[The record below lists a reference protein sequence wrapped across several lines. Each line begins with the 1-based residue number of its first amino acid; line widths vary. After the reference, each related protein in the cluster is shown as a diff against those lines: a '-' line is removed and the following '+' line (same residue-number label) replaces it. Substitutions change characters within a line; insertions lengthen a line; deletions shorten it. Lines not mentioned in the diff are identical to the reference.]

1 MPPPTSKPGYPYR
14 VREADDRRSE
24 TIYLDE
30 EENALFAD
38 VKGDTTDDRPSPKRS
53 IIDGQDSHAAQK
65 RRRPEQANAVT
76 SNANGALSSALRQP
90 LPGSSGSISR
100 PQVPLRSSQAASSQD
115 DSSYGKYSTEELQI
129 DYFAKM
135 KMLQGRAAQVQ
146 PQQLE
151 WQGIDAWKQFY
162 DLWERAVEM
171 LEKLKPVA
179 LALEAREAGIMP
191 PSQSQASASA
201 SNHARAIPS
210 TRASP
215 TRQTAGEPSHDLA
228 ARTTSSSFQVVGDNL
243 VAASTKPTAR
253 PPTTPCEQVP
263 TSTRIDA
270 MSPPHMAQNA
280 SHFLHPGGAF
290 ATNDDDR
297 SWPSDLGDSSPPHP
311 ELDHAASLAESVVVV
326 VDDREPIAPHD
337 AFVGRTSQV
346 APHAQIFELS
356 DEEGDDDLDDVEHL
370 PVEEKFKLCGPSM
383 QKPLSKDQ
391 ERMLPKYPWSRNV
404 SYSLRKFFGLTRFRP
419 NQLEAINGALRGR
432 DVFVLMPTGG
442 GKSLCYQL
450 PAVIDTER
458 ATGVTIVISPLLS
471 LIEDQVSDLVDK
483 NLPAVKL
490 TGDMPLSDRRI
501 AFDTARDTKG
511 LLRLLY
517 VTPEFI
523 RQSDKAMELLDHLHS
538 QKRLARFVVDEAHCV
553 SQWGHDF
560 RPHYTEL
567 GVLRDKYPQVPI
579 MALTATANARVIKDV
594 KSCLKMRNVL
604 QLSSSFNRPN
614 LEYQVRKKPK
624 SKLIDE
630 ISSFIL
636 TSHRDECG
644 IVYCFSRETCEN
656 VAADLLKQGISAH
669 HYHARLH
676 KDDRSIVQQKWKNG
690 EYKVIVATIAFGM
703 GIDKPDVRFV
713 IHHSL
718 PKSLEGYYQETGRA
732 GRDGLDSVCIL
743 YYSWADVRKMENMM
757 ASEEKSQEAIDR
769 SIDSLKEMQRF
780 CENEIECRRV
790 QVLRYFGEVD
800 FTPAQCRSTCDNCC
814 RQSGSISVE
823 DVSQLAIKAVKL
835 VKAIEIGE
843 GRWTLPHCVDV
854 FYGSRTKKIRDAGH
868 DKLEMHG
875 AGSELTKPDIH
886 RLFEHLCS
894 DRVFKMKDVMNK
906 AGFNTA
912 YLMIGPAANDV
923 LNGQRAVTMQFVAKS
938 STAASSSTNAR
949 APNARKQPRQARDA
963 DFAEYDEDAH
973 DISHVSLSPQEARG
987 NRRAE
992 TRREQAAPP
1001 HHGGIQDDQFI
1012 PDEFFEED
1020 FDLDADTDDD
1030 APLSAA
1036 NGRASSGY
1044 RSDDGFE
1051 IDPRSTDANQGCY
1064 RELRRLNAKLARQ
1077 EKQSRGWLIPD
1088 EKLQEI
1094 SVIAPS
1100 SAAALRNGSGGGDY
1114 DVWLKKYGLRYVEV
1128 CQKYLRQ
1135 QQAEFQPDHI
1145 AATRGPGWRGFVENG
1160 SSSRLDAAQ
1169 VPSPATSERA
1179 QSRQERTAAPR
1190 KSAVIAAA
1198 NLGQYTYEEPQ
1209 QTRSPAS
1216 ARGRAS
1222 PASSRTAGG
1231 TGRVGRVSPK
1241 GNGAAT
1247 TAAAATASVS
1257 KRITLDRGFLRE
1269 TNAAP
1274 AIRAMPLA
1282 PASRVANKSRPG

>member
-1 MPPPTSKPGYPYR
+1 MPQSFSKPGYPYR

-30 EENALFAD
+30 EEDALFAD

-65 RRRPEQANAVT
+65 RRRPEQT
-76 SNANGALSSALRQP
+76 SSVASNSNGTMPSASRQP
-90 LPGSSGSISR
+90 LPGSSGSSSR
-100 PQVPLRSSQAASSQD
+100 PQGPARSSQAAPTQD
-115 DSSYGKYSTEELQI
+115 NSPYGNYSTEELQI
-129 DYFAKM
+129 DYFAKR
-135 KMLQGRAAQVQ
+135 KMLQGRMAHFQ
-146 PQQLE
+146 PQMLE
-151 WQGIDAWKQFY
+151 WQGSYAWQQ
-162 DLWERAVEM
+162 DCDSWERMTEM
-171 LEKLKPVA
+171 WEKLKPVA
-179 LALEAREAGIMP
+179 LALEARENGIVP
-191 PSQSQASASA
+191 PGQSQASASA
-201 SNHARAIPS
+201 SGHAKAVSS
-210 TRASP
+210 TRSSP
-215 TRQTAGEPSHDLA
+215 MRQTAGEPSHDPA

-243 VAASTKPTAR
+243 VAASAKPTAL
-253 PPTTPCEQVP
+253 PPATPREQVP
-263 TSTRIDA
+263 SSSRIDPMA
-270 MSPPHMAQNA
+270 PPRMLQNA
-280 SHFLHPGGAF
+280 SHFLQPDDAF

-297 SWPSDLGDSSPPHP
+297 SWPSDLGDSSPPYRP
-311 ELDHAASLAESVVVV
+311 EVDHAASLAESVVVV
-326 VDDREPIAPHD
+326 DDLESIAPHD
-337 AFVGRTSQV
+337 AAVGRASQA
-346 APHAQIFELS
+346 APSAQIFELS

-370 PVEEKFKLCGPSM
+370 PVEEKFKLCGPSL

-419 NQLEAINGALRGR
+419 NQLEAINGALSGR

-490 TGDMPLSDRRI
+490 TGDMPLSDRRA
-501 AFDTARDTKG
+501 AFDTARDRNG

-676 KDDRSIVQQKWKNG
+676 KDDRSVVQQKWKNG

-743 YYSWADVRKMENMM
+743 YYAWADVRKMEKMM

-814 RQSGSISVE
+814 RQSGSVSRE

-835 VKAIEIGE
+835 VKAIENGE

-875 AGSELTKPDIH
+875 AGSEMTKPEIH

-894 DRVFKMKDVMNK
+894 DRVFKMKDVMNG

-923 LNGQRAVTMQFVAKS
+923 LNGKQTVTMLLEARS
-938 STAASSSTNAR
+938 STAASSSTNVR
-949 APNARKQPRQARDA
+949 APNARKQPRQVRDA
-963 DFAEYDEDAH
+963 DFAEFDEDAH

-987 NRRAE
+987 NRRAGP
-992 TRREQAAPP
+992 RQEQAASS
-1001 HHGGIQDDQFI
+1001 HNGVIQDDEFI
-1012 PDEFFEED
+1012 PDAFFDD
-1020 FDLDADTDDD
+1020 FDPDADTDDD
-1030 APLSAA
+1030 APLCAPNRQA
-1036 NGRASSGY
+1036 NSGNG
-1044 RSDDGFE
+1044 SDDGFE

-1064 RELRRLNAKLARQ
+1064 RELRKLDAKLARQ

-1114 DVWLKKYGLRYVEV
+1114 DVWLQKYGSRYVDV
-1128 CQKYLRQ
+1128 CQRYLRQ
-1135 QQAEFQPDHI
+1135 QQAEFQPRHI
-1145 AATRGPGWRGFVENG
+1145 AATRGPEWANFLESG

-1169 VPSPATSERA
+1169 VASPATSERA
-1179 QSRQERTAAPR
+1179 PSRQERTAAPR

-1198 NLGQYTYEEPQ
+1198 NLGQYTYEEPHQ
-1209 QTRSPAS
+1209 ARSPAS
-1216 ARGRAS
+1216 ARSRAS
-1222 PASSRTAGG
+1222 PASSRAAGSN
-1231 TGRVGRVSPK
+1231 GRVGRVSPK

-1247 TAAAATASVS
+1247 TAATASAS